1 MAVSK
6 AAPLVPVVVRPNVV
20 EPPPP
25 PAVTFVNSILAIVS
39 YLCIRFNCK
48 ITVFCAYLGRCYL
61 CAMKQN
67 QNKTNEIND
76 PGKLLPEGPK
86 EPKAEKADTRAV
98 KALER
103 LIEGLERARWQWM
116 EYK

>member
-6 AAPLVPVVVRPNVV
+6 AAPLVPVVVSPNVV

-25 PAVTFVNSILAIVS
+25 PAVTFVNSILAIVQH
-39 YLCIRFNCK
+39 LCIRCRCK
-48 ITVFCAYLGRCYL
+48 ITVFCAYQSRCYL
-61 CAMKQN
+61 CGMKSAN
-67 QNKTNEIND
+67 MKNKTND
-76 PGKLLPEGPK
+76 LGKLLPEGQK

-103 LIEGLERARWQWM
+103 LIEGLERARWSWM
-116 EYK
+116 MYK